1 MGKIL
6 QFLSRM
12 VDSLS
17 DSVHN
22 VLSLPGIVPGRVFP
36 GCFSRGYKMSI
47 VETIR
52 NVQKMVFAARKSAQ
66 QVIAS
71 RDHSLVAELRESLLN
86 AIEVEP
92 SMLKRLGIAPKVI
105 AVPGPKIDGVRKIE
119 KREVGKSLAQ
129 LLAEVAKETAED
141 RARELEMQDI
151 LARVADYAIQ
161 FENCQN
167 PDTFEIRFR
176 PVVPRM
182 IRKLKNDS
190 SPLV

>member
-1 MGKIL
+1 
-6 QFLSRM
+6 
-12 VDSLS
+12 
-17 DSVHN
+17 
-22 VLSLPGIVPGRVFP
+22 
-36 GCFSRGYKMSI
+36 MSI

-52 NVQKMVFAARKSAQ
+52 NRQNLVFAARKSARR
-66 QVIAS
+66 VINA
-71 RDHSLVAELRESLLN
+71 RNPNLVSEFRESLLD

-105 AVPGPKIDGVRKIE
+105 AVPGPKVDGIRKIE
-119 KREVGKSLAQ
+119 KREVGKSLTQ

-167 PDTFEIRFR
+167 PDTFQIRFQ
-176 PVVPRM
+176 PVD
-182 IRKLKNDS
+182 RKS
-190 SPLV
+190 VV